1 MAYDTDFSRPA
12 LLGVGTA
19 LRSMTPLAVT
29 GWATMAGR
37 LPARSG
43 LLGRLADPDV
53 AGVLMLMAAG
63 EFVVDKLPFTPART
77 SPPLWAARIV
87 FAGAAGMITS
97 DTTNTRRDGAVAAA
111 TCAVAV
117 PIVTR
122 LRRIIDDHNVPD
134 IIPGLVEDVLAVLS
148 SRRALNV

>member
-12 LLGVGTA
+12 FLGVATA

-37 LPARSG
+37 LPARTG

-77 SPPLWAARIV
+77 SPPVWAARIV
-87 FAGAAGMITS
+87 FAGAAGAITS
-97 DTTNTRRDGAVAAA
+97 ERPQKRRDGLIAAA

-117 PIVTR
+117 FFVTR
-122 LRRIIDDHNVPD
+122 LRAIISRSVPD
-134 IIPGLVEDVLAVLS
+134 LIPGLAEDALAVLIA
-148 SRRALNV
+148 RRAMKV